1 MTYLQYWMQFWR
13 ASLDINAQKY
23 AALMMGKTLGFNYPH
38 PMDEAQYLEVLTAI
52 DKAYP
57 DLYRSLIDKP
67 RPGGWI
73 VDLDVALAGVGEE
86 FLKLDE

>member
-1 MTYLQYWMQFWR
+1 MTYLEYWMQFWR

-23 AALMMGKTLGFNYPH
+23 AALMMGKTLGFNYLH
-38 PMDEAQYLEVLTAI
+38 PMDEVQYLEVLTAI

-57 DLYRSLIDKP
+57 DLYQSLIDKP

-73 VDLDVALAGVGEE
+73 TSLDEALISVEKE
-86 FLKLDE
+86 FLK

>member
-23 AALMMGKTLGFNYPH
+23 AALMMGKTLGFSYPH
-38 PMDEAQYLEVLTAI
+38 PLDEAQYLEVLTAI

-57 DLYRSLIDKP
+57 DLYKSMENKP
-67 RPGGWI
+67 RSGSWI
-73 VDLDVALAGVGEE
+73 VDLDEALNGVSEE
-86 FLKLDE
+86 YLKV